1 MAKPETCSRMA
12 AAPACEREHA
22 VARPHVINAR
32 GAFKDDACN
41 LQAWDERQFGFDL
54 VFTFDHQDVGKIDA
68 RGLHLDAHLT
78 VSEARAFNLCNLE
91 STNAVERATA
101 KCAHG

>member
-41 LQAWDERQFGFDL
+41 LQAWDERQ
-54 VFTFDHQDVGKIDA
+54 VGKIDA

-78 VSEARAFNLCNLE
+78 GSEARAFNLCNLE
-91 STNAVERATA
+91 STNAVERATE

>member
-54 VFTFDHQDVGKIDA
+54 VFTSTIRMSGK
-68 RGLHLDAHLT
+68 LT
-78 VSEARAFNLCNLE
+78 PEACTWMR
-91 STNAVERATA
+91 T
-101 KCAHG
+101 